1 MKNNHL
7 LLILSLLGV
16 VFSLTLPYSQCVIPS
31 CDIVF
36 YGYQYPLAYVSVLM
50 LLLVTIV
57 SFVKR
62 SVTISLLGLLFAL
75 SNFFFTIFL
84 MVFVSF
90 YNDGLFDSIMEL
102 GSGVYLNLIFAVFI
116 LVIGVIDIYKSYK
129 KKEG

>member
-102 GSGVYLNLIFAVFI
+102 GSGVYMNLIFAVFI

-129 KKEG
+129 KKEV